1 MTGLAINNPTLPAA
15 LPAMPIPYTL
25 QSDPWVTGL
34 ILACFFLT
42 AWVLA
47 RSRGFLW
54 QRGKDFLLNRDR
66 PDLFSTSVGNDITY
80 QLLLLGQ
87 SCILTGLYLFVCY
100 QALYSFSSVSSTW
113 KWIGTYVMLAALFF
127 FVKWLA
133 YLFCGWIFLDK
144 GKTSAWVE
152 SYATLLYYLGLAL
165 FFVVLSA
172 VYFVLSFKIILIAGA
187 VLFLFLKILTLY
199 KWIKLFCVNLYG
211 CFFVILYFCAL
222 EIIPCLLLYRGLE
235 QLNNHLIVKY

>member
-1 MTGLAINNPTLPAA
+1 MTALATSNCPLPTAISPL
-15 LPAMPIPYTL
+15 PIPYTL
-25 QSDPWVTGL
+25 QGDPWVASI
-34 ILACFFLT
+34 ILLCFFLS

-54 QRGKDFLLNRDR
+54 QRGKDFLLHRDR
-66 PDLFSTSVGNDITY
+66 PDIFSTSVGNDLPY
-80 QLLLLGQ
+80 QLLLLAQACVLAG
-87 SCILTGLYLFVCY
+87 TYLFVCY
-100 QALYSFSSVSSTW
+100 HAFRPFPPLFSSW
-113 KWIGTYVMLAALFF
+113 KWIGTYISVVACVF
-127 FVKWLA
+127 FVKWLF

-144 GKTSAWVE
+144 EKTSSWVE
-152 SYATLLYYLGLAL
+152 SYATLLYYLGFSL
-165 FFVVLSA
+165 FFVVLAA
-172 VYFVLSFKIILIAGA
+172 VYFNLPFKIILIAGA

>member
-1 MTGLAINNPTLPAA
+1 MTGLAINNHTLLAT
-15 LPAMPIPYTL
+15 LSAMPIPYTL
-25 QSDPWVTGL
+25 QGDPWVTGL
-34 ILACFFLT
+34 ILACFFLS

-54 QRGKDFLLNRDR
+54 QRGKDFLLHRDR
-66 PDLFSTSVGNDITY
+66 PGLFSTSVGNDIPY
-80 QLLLLGQ
+80 QLLLLAQ
-87 SCILTGLYLFVCY
+87 ACLLTGLYLFVCY
-100 QALYSFSSVSSTW
+100 QAIHPLPPVPTSW
-113 KWIGTYVMLAALFF
+113 KWIGTYVILAALSF
-127 FVKWLA
+127 FVKWLS

-144 GKTSAWVE
+144 EKTSTWVE

-165 FFVVLSA
+165 FFVVLSV
-172 VYFVLSFKIILIAGA
+172 VYFALPLKIILIAGV